1 MLTKTSYICP
11 QKHLTKLL
19 GYNMNENTKL
29 QNCLNC
35 NRSENEIPLVTLS
48 YSGKPT
54 FICSHCLPMLI
65 HHPEMLIGKIEGAE
79 NIPPA
84 EYHD

>member
-1 MLTKTSYICP
+1 MSEKTR
-11 QKHLTKLL
+11 
-19 GYNMNENTKL
+19 L

-35 NRSENEIPLVTLS
+35 NRTETDIPLIMLT
-48 YSGKPT
+48 YSQKPA
-54 FICSHCLPMLI
+54 FICSHCMPLLI

-84 EYHD
+84 EHND

>member
-1 MLTKTSYICP
+1 MTDK
-11 QKHLTKLL
+11 
-19 GYNMNENTKL
+19 MNL

-48 YSGKPT
+48 YSGKPA
-54 FICSHCLPMLI
+54 FICSHCLPLLI

-84 EYHD
+84 DHHD